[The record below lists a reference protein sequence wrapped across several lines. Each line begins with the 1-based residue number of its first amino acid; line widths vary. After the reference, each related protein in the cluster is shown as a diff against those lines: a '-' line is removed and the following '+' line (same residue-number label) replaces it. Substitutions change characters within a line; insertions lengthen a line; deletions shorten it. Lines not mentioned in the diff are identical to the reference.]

1 MSANEASTARKPAL
15 WIVIAT
21 GALALI
27 GLAISTY
34 LTIAHYEGTQVL
46 ACADT
51 GVINCAKVTTSPQS
65 VIFGIPVAVLGL
77 AYYLFAVAVYS
88 PWVWFR
94 RDRRIIVGRV
104 VFSVAGVLFIL
115 WLITAELLIIKNICL
130 WCTGVHIVTFLLFVI
145 TVTTAPALLNSGEAA
160 EVN

>member
-1 MSANEASTARKPAL
+1 MSANEPSHSGKPAL
-15 WIVIAT
+15 WILIST

-65 VIFGIPVAVLGL
+65 VILGIPVAVLGL
-77 AYYLFAVAVYS
+77 AYYVVALAVYS
-88 PWVWFR
+88 PWAWR
-94 RDRRIIVGRV
+94 KQDRRIVIGRV
-104 VFSVAGVLFIL
+104 VFSIAGVLFIL

-145 TVTTAPALLNSGEAA
+145 TVTTAPVLLGSSE
-160 EVN
+160 EVRPS

>member
-1 MSANEASTARKPAL
+1 MSENQAREGVKPAL
-15 WIVIAT
+15 WLLIST
-21 GALALI
+21 GALSLV

-34 LTIAHYEGTQVL
+34 LTIAHYQGTQVL
-46 ACADT
+46 ACSDT

-65 VIFGIPVAVLGL
+65 VFLGIPVAVLGL
-77 AYYLFAVAVYS
+77 AYYVVALAVYS
-88 PWVWFR
+88 PWAWLT
-94 RDRRIIVGRV
+94 RDRRIVMGRV
-104 VFSVAGVLFIL
+104 IFSIAGVLFIL

-145 TVTTAPALLNSGEAA
+145 TVTTAPALLGTADPA